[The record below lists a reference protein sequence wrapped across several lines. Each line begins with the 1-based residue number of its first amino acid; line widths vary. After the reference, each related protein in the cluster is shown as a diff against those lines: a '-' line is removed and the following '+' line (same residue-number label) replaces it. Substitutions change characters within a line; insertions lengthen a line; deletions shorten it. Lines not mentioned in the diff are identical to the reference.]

1 MQKRFTVYALTI
13 LSITCGAALAAQLTP
28 ARRID
33 RVTTLLKSL
42 ETRDLRPLAYI
53 GSSYT
58 QHNLQVADGPAGV
71 RELVLH
77 PPAGTTVHTVRI
89 FADGDFVVAQTD
101 YNFGGPKEAST
112 SSGSMATRLSNIGTT
127 YRISA
132 PLQIRASALSSMVLR
147 KSQISIKPM
156 PINYS

>member
-1 MQKRFTVYALTI
+1 MQRRFTVYALMI

-28 ARRID
+28 ARKID

-71 RELVLH
+71 RELVL
-77 PPAGTTVHTVRI
+77 PAGTTAHTVRS
-89 FADGDFVVAQTD
+89 FVDGDYVVAQTD
-101 YNFGGPKEAST
+101 YNFGGPKVAST
-112 SSGSMATRLSNIGTT
+112 SSSSMATRLSNIGTT
-127 YRISA
+127 YISA
-132 PLQIRASALSSMVLR
+132 LLQI
-147 KSQISIKPM
+147 
-156 PINYS
+156 